1 MHVSK
6 YRPRLDLSVDPPRV
20 AVAPLDDPLAC
31 QLVSRLLHR
40 LQACGYRRCTLELQE
55 GSSMTAEAV
64 AMLAEVETGGFEV
77 AITTAHMARKPPSTA
92 TTEPVM

>member
-6 YRPRLDLSVDPPRV
+6 YRPRLDLTVDPPRV
-20 AVAPLDDPLAC
+20 VVAPLDDPLAC

-40 LQACGYRRCTLELQE
+40 LHACGYRRCTLDLEPGTSL
-55 GSSMTAEAV
+55 TAEAL
-64 AMLAEVETGGFEV
+64 AMLAEVESTGFEV
-77 AITTAHMARKPPSTA
+77 AVTTGYMARKPPSTA

>member
-6 YRPRLDLSVDPPRV
+6 YRPRLDLTVDPPRV
-20 AVAPLDDPLAC
+20 IVAPLDDPLAC

-40 LQACGYRRCTLELQE
+40 LQACGYRRCTLDIEPGTSLA
-55 GSSMTAEAV
+55 SEAL
-64 AMLAEVETGGFEV
+64 ALLAEVEAGGFEV
-77 AITTAHMARKPPSTA
+77 TITAGYMARKPPSTA